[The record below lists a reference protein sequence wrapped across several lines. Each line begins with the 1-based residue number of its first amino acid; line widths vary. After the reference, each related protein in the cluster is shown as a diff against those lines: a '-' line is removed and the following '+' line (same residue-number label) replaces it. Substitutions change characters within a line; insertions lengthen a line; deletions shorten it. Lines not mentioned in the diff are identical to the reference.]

1 MNTQPTILD
10 SILKKMEGS
19 VPEAARAPMG
29 SQHGRPQD
37 GLLRNLFATRAG
49 NPESSY
55 RPVDDGGSSRGDVRM
70 LAERL
75 DRIESLLTRL
85 LQQRTIKDWYAIAE
99 AAEILGKAEFTVREW
114 CRLGRVAAQK
124 RACGRGRSREWMI
137 AHAEL
142 MRIQNEGLLPQPTTS
157 TRIR

>member
-1 MNTQPTILD
+1 MKTQPTVLD
-10 SILKKMEGS
+10 SILKMMERS
-19 VPEAARAPMG
+19 VPETARAPAG
-29 SQHGRPQD
+29 PQHGRPQD
-37 GLLRNLFATRAG
+37 GLLRNLFATSAG
-49 NPESSY
+49 NQESGY
-55 RPVDDGGSSRGDVRM
+55 RPADAAESIQGGMQR

-75 DRIESLLTRL
+75 DRIETILARL
-85 LQQRTIKDWYAIAE
+85 LQQQTVKDWYTIAE

-124 RACGRGRSREWMI
+124 RPCGRGRSREWMI